1 MPSEPSAPRLY
12 HPRPRDPAD
21 GGEAARRDLAAE
33 LNEAQAAAATHDD
46 GPLLVIAGAGTGK
59 TRTLVYRVA
68 HLIERG
74 VRAERI
80 LLLTFTRRAAQE
92 MLGRVERLV
101 GAGGRQVH
109 GGTFHATAHRLLR
122 RFGASAGLPSDF
134 TIMDQGDAEDLMQL
148 SRAQLGLGD
157 KKRRFPK
164 KETLHYLYS
173 RHVNTEVPVEDIL
186 RDEYPAFVDDVEDV
200 RRVFADYT
208 SRKGDRNLVDYD
220 DLLLFWAALLEASP
234 ELGARIAGLY
244 DHVLVDEYQDTN
256 VLQARILRGMCQRH
270 RNVTVVGD
278 DAQSIYSFRGA
289 SFRNILDFPA
299 QYPGTTVVTLEQNY
313 RSTQPILDAT
323 NALIARA
330 PERFTKNLWTERAG
344 GEAPW
349 LVAAR
354 DERQQT
360 AFVVDRVLELH
371 EDEGVPL
378 REIAVLFRA
387 GYMSADLEIELTN
400 RKIPFE
406 KWGGLKF
413 LEAAHVKDVLA
424 FLRVLENPRDE
435 VSWYRALLLLPGV
448 GDATARAAIATLA
461 ADAWDPE
468 AFSRFKPP
476 ARAREAHERLCA
488 TLREL
493 RRRRVEPAA
502 ISGDGGDGG
511 DGGAT
516 AARADPRGS
525 VSVEIARIRAFY
537 DAILR
542 EKYDKPEPRLAD
554 LDQLQT
560 IAAGYPSRAA
570 FLSAL
575 ALEPP
580 SATQDLA
587 GGAGGEDDVLVLSTA
602 HSAKGKEWDA
612 VFLIWAV
619 DGFFPSGRALDDDDE
634 TEEER
639 RLMYVALTR
648 ARDHLSVVY
657 PLNSYGS
664 RRGAD
669 YTIDQLS
676 RFLDRDVRARM
687 QRVTLAEAEPPAAP
701 PPPPNMAPALD
712 LRALLRGRFGAK

>member
-1 MPSEPSAPRLY
+1 
-12 HPRPRDPAD
+12 
-21 GGEAARRDLAAE
+21 
-33 LNEAQAAAATHDD
+33 
-46 GPLLVIAGAGTGK
+46 
-59 TRTLVYRVA
+59 
-68 HLIERG
+68 
-74 VRAERI
+74 
-80 LLLTFTRRAAQE
+80 
-92 MLGRVERLV
+92 
-101 GAGGRQVH
+101 
-109 GGTFHATAHRLLR
+109 
-122 RFGASAGLPSDF
+122 
-134 TIMDQGDAEDLMQL
+134 
-148 SRAQLGLGD
+148 
-157 KKRRFPK
+157 
-164 KETLHYLYS
+164 
-173 RHVNTEVPVEDIL
+173 
-186 RDEYPAFVDDVEDV
+186 
-200 RRVFADYT
+200 
-208 SRKGDRNLVDYD
+208 
-220 DLLLFWAALLEASP
+220 
-234 ELGARIAGLY
+234 
-244 DHVLVDEYQDTN
+244 
-256 VLQARILRGMCQRH
+256 
-270 RNVTVVGD
+270 
-278 DAQSIYSFRGA
+278 
-289 SFRNILDFPA
+289 
-299 QYPGTTVVTLEQNY
+299 
-313 RSTQPILDAT
+313 
-323 NALIARA
+323 
-330 PERFTKNLWTERAG
+330 
-344 GEAPW
+344 
-349 LVAAR
+349 
-354 DERQQT
+354 
-360 AFVVDRVLELH
+360 
-371 EDEGVPL
+371 VPL

-468 AFSRFKPP
+468 AFTRFKPP

-493 RRRRVEPAA
+493 RRRRVEPT
-502 ISGDGGDGG
+502 
-511 DGGAT
+511 AT
-516 AARADPRGS
+516 AAGAARDDEATAAPPVADDRGS

-560 IAAGYPSRAA
+560 IAAGFPSRAA

-587 GGAGGEDDVLVLSTA
+587 TGSGGEDDLLVLSTA

-612 VFLIWAV
+612 VFVIWAV
-619 DGFFPSGRALDDDDE
+619 DGFFPSSRALDDDDE

-648 ARDHLSVVY
+648 ARNHLAVVY

-669 YTIDQLS
+669 YSIDQLS
-676 RFLDRDVRARM
+676 RFLDRDVRAKM
-687 QRVTLAEAEPPAAP
+687 QRVTLAEAEPPA

>member
-448 GDATARAAIATLA
+448 GDATARAAIASLA

-502 ISGDGGDGG
+502 ESGDGG

-516 AARADPRGS
+516 AALADPRGS

-648 ARDHLSVVY
+648 ARDHLAVVY

-712 LRALLRGRFGAK
+712 LRALLKGRFGAK